1 MTNEEAITN
10 LTMISIAF
18 VNPVTNEQRKL
29 INDTFDLATKA
40 LKQME
45 FTIPETQMFMAAL
58 SCMYMVVTDPDT
70 EGATCIDYM
79 TDKLMQYNK
88 DHFGIPIPDRAEP
101 KTYPEDME
109 QRLLN
114 FIEEYNTNILQ
125 KIIEKL
131 ISVENRDNMEEDKT
145 T

>member
-1 MTNEEAITN
+1 M
-10 LTMISIAF
+10 
-18 VNPVTNEQRKL
+18 
-29 INDTFDLATKA
+29 
-40 LKQME
+40 ME

-88 DHFGIPIPDRAEP
+88 DHFGIPIPDRADP

-114 FIEEYNTNILQ
+114 FIEEYNTEILQ

-131 ISVENRDNMEEDKT
+131 ISAENRDNMEEDKT
-145 T
+145 TT

>member
-1 MTNEEAITN
+1 M
-10 LTMISIAF
+10 
-18 VNPVTNEQRKL
+18 
-29 INDTFDLATKA
+29 
-40 LKQME
+40 ME

-79 TDKLMQYNK
+79 TDKLLQYNK
-88 DHFGIPIPDRAEP
+88 DHFNIPIPDRTEP

-109 QRLLN
+109 QQLLN
-114 FIEEYNTNILQ
+114 FIEEYNTEILQ

-131 ISVENRDNMEEDKT
+131 ISVENDDIVEEDKT

>member
-1 MTNEEAITN
+1 M
-10 LTMISIAF
+10 
-18 VNPVTNEQRKL
+18 
-29 INDTFDLATKA
+29 
-40 LKQME
+40 ME

-70 EGATCIDYM
+70 EGASCIDYM

-88 DHFGIPIPDRAEP
+88 DHFNIPIPDRTEP

-109 QRLLN
+109 LRLQK
-114 FIEEYNTNILQ
+114 FIDDYNTEFLQ

-131 ISVENRDNMEEDKT
+131 IYVENRDNMEEDKT
-145 T
+145 TT